1 LVKEV
6 LKRLQFNNLYIKAEK
21 YFFEQS
27 SIKYLG
33 VIISE
38 NKVQMDKEKL
48 SEVLEWPV
56 PTKVKQVQAF
66 LGFANFYHRFIENF
80 TKISKP
86 LSDLTKKDC
95 TWNWGIEQQNTFEML
110 KKAFT
115 MASAL
120 RIPNDE
126 DFFKLSTDA
135 SDFATG
141 AVLSQKD
148 MQTNL

>member
-1 LVKEV
+1 
-6 LKRLQFNNLYIKAEK
+6 
-21 YFFEQS
+21 
-27 SIKYLG
+27 
-33 VIISE
+33 
-38 NKVQMDKEKL
+38 MDEEKL

-115 MASAL
+115 MASVL

-126 DFFKLSTDA
+126 DLFKLSTDA